1 MINNAVNSAIAS
13 SQTLIVVPDSSYQ
26 LYYNSIQPTGD
37 QTITF
42 VAIPNGGEAIT
53 WTADCRSGS
62 LNGYQPAGAA
72 EAQLLNAACQ
82 VAFGS

>member
-1 MINNAVNSAIAS
+1 V
-13 SQTLIVVPDSSYQ
+13 
-26 LYYNSIQPTGD
+26 
-37 QTITF
+37 
-42 VAIPNGGEAIT
+42 PNGGEAQT

-62 LNGYQPAGAA
+62 LNGYQPAGSA